1 MVGEN
6 DTWYPK
12 TVVATGDILLL
23 GIGSRKCEMADLKH
37 LRGRPIEE
45 KSICYCI
52 F

>member
-6 DTWYPK
+6 DNK
-12 TVVATGDILLL
+12 TVVGPGDVWLL
-23 GIGSRKCEMADLKH
+23 GIGSRRREMADFKH
-37 LRGRPIEE
+37 LRGRPVEE